1 MKNIFYWGIKME
13 ERRFKVLIDDMVVA
27 EKMDLTT
34 ATILIK
40 ALFQEY
46 YNDRTMMVTVKDE
59 YRDAE
64 AKREYLE
71 DKLMSGIKNLKNQAI
86 K

>member
-1 MKNIFYWGIKME
+1 
-13 ERRFKVLIDDMVVA
+13 
-27 EKMDLTT
+27 MDLTT

>member
-71 DKLMSGIKNLKNQAI
+71 DKYNEWHKKFEESSN
-86 K
+86 